1 MEMLVK
7 TRGLFAMI
15 EKRMLKELSMNLMGV
30 ISMVEQLR

>member
-15 EKRMLKELSMNLMGV
+15 EKRMLKEQLMNSMAV

>member
-15 EKRMLKELSMNLMGV
+15 EKRMLKELLMNLMAV
-30 ISMVEQLR
+30 ISMVEQFR